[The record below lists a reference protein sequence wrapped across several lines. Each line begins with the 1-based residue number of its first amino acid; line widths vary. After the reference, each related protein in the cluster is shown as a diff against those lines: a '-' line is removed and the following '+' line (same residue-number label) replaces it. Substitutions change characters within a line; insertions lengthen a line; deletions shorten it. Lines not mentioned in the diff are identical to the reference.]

1 MHICVLYDVCL
12 CVFACL
18 LHAHLDLHVVS
29 TYYYMLVY
37 YIITCVL
44 YCLSYLRKV
53 VEETAQQW
61 LFGD

>member
-44 YCLSYLRKV
+44 YCL
-53 VEETAQQW
+53 
-61 LFGD
+61 